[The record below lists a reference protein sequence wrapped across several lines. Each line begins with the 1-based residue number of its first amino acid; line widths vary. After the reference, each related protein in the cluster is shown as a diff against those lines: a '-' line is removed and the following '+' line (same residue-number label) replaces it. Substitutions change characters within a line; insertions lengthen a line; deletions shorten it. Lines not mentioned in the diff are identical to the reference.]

1 MKAILYKLNRWL
13 IGLIARPTRTESS
26 APPPEKEVVY
36 VLQNRSLTDLV
47 ILDLVTQKY
56 GLVSPHKPLA
66 FVGLDEAK
74 ASELFQPELS
84 LSEHDAT
91 EQREPKFSEPTRFF
105 SLFRS
110 AGGRITMQTL
120 SRRMQRLVNAP
131 SDIKRQVVLIPVTV
145 FWGRSMSAEGS
156 WLQLATSEHWAVTG
170 RLKRFVNLILA
181 RKDIWVHTG
190 RSIPLA
196 EVAADDVE
204 PSIALRRTARLL
216 RVRLRQ
222 QRINT
227 LGPDFSH
234 RRTLVH
240 QIVSTRSV
248 RNAIDAE
255 IATGRGE
262 SRVEK
267 QALQLAKTIASDM
280 SYPTIRILS
289 ALLRRFWNK
298 IYAGMDVSGIGV
310 IESVGATHTLVYVP
324 SHRSHLDYLVLSYLL
339 FHRGFMIPHVAAGDN
354 LNVPFL
360 GGVLRR
366 GGAFFMRR
374 SFRDDPLYTAI
385 FREYLYQVYRRGH
398 CVEFF
403 PEGGRTRTGR
413 LLRARL
419 GLLKISLDHYD
430 RGLPKP
436 LAFVPVYVGY
446 EKLAEGASYLSELR
460 GADKKGE
467 SFSDVL
473 RNIKLIRQ
481 DFGRVQVNFGD
492 PVKLDE
498 WDQQYAGSDA
508 DRVGRLSELIMHRI
522 NDAASVNPVNL
533 VASVTLTSP
542 RQSVEEHVL
551 VDQITVYRE
560 LLERLYGPDVLTHQE
575 LDAKGIVT
583 YVESLGMLSRD
594 VEEFGDVLYHDNFTS
609 VQMTW
614 YLNNAV
620 HRFALVALI
629 ASFLSNRRRA
639 LSHERLCRMTNL
651 VFPYLAQELN
661 LAFTQADI
669 DRALDSLVSLQLIEI
684 SDRGLSAAPQGS
696 KQQRQLHSLA
706 NLVTQTLER
715 MYIVVSLLS
724 RRTHTIES
732 LRKQAQLIAHKIS
745 RIYGINAPEFFD
757 QRLFDQ
763 FIERLQAQQVLTEND
778 ARELEHDPVIDQ
790 VLRAAEFVINPEIR
804 YAVLSETSP
813 V

>member
-66 FVGLDEAK
+66 FAGLDEAK

-289 ALLRRFWNK
+289 ALLRWFWNK

-508 DRVGRLSELIMHRI
+508 DRVGHLSELIMHRI

-575 LDAKGIVT
+575 LDAKGIVA